1 MGTALISSFISGAI
15 AIISIAIST
24 YNQNRINKLN
34 ESLDVRRKHQY
45 YIEPLIRSASDLQSR
60 IYNILELGFIEEFY
74 HNGNKRQQDYVIN
87 NTVFFFPV
95 FAWTEAARID
105 IQYLSLEKI
114 KNEGVY

>member
-45 YIEPLIRSASDLQSR
+45 YIEPLIRVMTPT
-60 IYNILELGFIEEFY
+60 Y
-74 HNGNKRQQDYVIN
+74 
-87 NTVFFFPV
+87 
-95 FAWTEAARID
+95 
-105 IQYLSLEKI
+105 
-114 KNEGVY
+114 

>member
-45 YIEPLIRSASDLQSR
+45 YIEPLIRSALRDPLIISP
-60 IYNILELGFIEEFY
+60 
-74 HNGNKRQQDYVIN
+74 KRNHV
-87 NTVFFFPV
+87 
-95 FAWTEAARID
+95 
-105 IQYLSLEKI
+105 
-114 KNEGVY
+114 

>member
-60 IYNILELGFIEEFY
+60 IYNILELGFIEEFIIM
-74 HNGNKRQQDYVIN
+74 GISANKIMLS
-87 NTVFFFPV
+87 TILFFFFPS
-95 FAWTEAARID
+95 FLHGQKLPA
-105 IQYLSLEKI
+105 
-114 KNEGVY
+114 

>member
-87 NTVFFFPV
+87 NTVFLFS
-95 FAWTEAARID
+95 
-105 IQYLSLEKI
+105 Q
-114 KNEGVY
+114 